1 MNLQE
6 AAQQTDATMG
16 AIEAII
22 VSVVGRLASWIAGV
36 PSAVLVAKSV
46 GRIFDLTQGWAWAI
60 AISFELI
67 GLTTTSLWAGFRE
80 WNQNTAKRKTD
91 PKAPEKLALAFVIA
105 YLLVDL
111 VMIGILTVTDF
122 LVNRNAE
129 IFVGIT
135 YPVMTAVSV
144 LVMNERI
151 KHRKRQADFA
161 QQLEKEAKDRKEKRE
176 GAQPTAKVAKGKTKA
191 RATIADWRAIYAGLN
206 GNRADLDAG
215 AVAAAV
221 EAAGFLLPSR
231 RSLQNWVKEAKEA
244 AQPEPAPVAQ
254 QRGAGGEEEER

>member
-6 AAQQTDATMG
+6 AARNVDAAMG

-22 VSVVGRLASWIAGV
+22 VSIVGRLASWVAGV

-80 WNQNTAKRKTD
+80 WNQNIAKRKTD
-91 PKAPEKLALAFVIA
+91 PKAPEKLALTFVIA
-105 YLLVDL
+105 YLVVDL

-122 LVNRNAE
+122 YVNHNFE

-161 QQLEKEAKDRKEKRE
+161 QQLEKEAKEKKEKRQS
-176 GAQPTAKVAKGKTKA
+176 AQPTAKIRKEKMKR
-191 RATIADWRAIYAGLN
+191 RATITDWRAIYAGMN
-206 GNRADLDAG
+206 GNRADLDADT
-215 AVAAAV
+215 VAAVV
-221 EAAGFLLPSR
+221 EAAGFSLPSR
-231 RSLQNWVKEAKEA
+231 RSLQNWAKEAKAE
-244 AQPEPAPVAQ
+244 AQPAPQMQ
-254 QRGAGGEEEER
+254 QAAEAEVET

>member
-1 MNLQE
+1 VNLQE
-6 AAQQTDATMG
+6 AAQRTDAAMG

-36 PSAVLVAKSV
+36 PSAGLVAKSV

-60 AISFELI
+60 AVSFELI

-111 VMIGILTVTDF
+111 AMIGILTGTDF
-122 LVNRNAE
+122 YVNHNFE

-151 KHRKRQADFA
+151 KHRKRQADFK
-161 QQLEKEAKDRKEKRE
+161 QQLEKEAKEKKEKHQS
-176 GAQPTAKVAKGKTKA
+176 AQPTANVTKGKTKP
-191 RATIADWRAIYAGLN
+191 RATATDWRAIYAGMN
-206 GNRADLDAG
+206 GDRAKLDADT
-215 AVAAAV
+215 VAAMV
-221 EAAGFLLPSR
+221 EDAGFSLPSR
-231 RSLQNWVKEAKEA
+231 RSLQNWAREAQA
-244 AQPEPAPVAQ
+244 SAQPAPVPQQ
-254 QRGAGGEEEER
+254 QRAAGEEEER